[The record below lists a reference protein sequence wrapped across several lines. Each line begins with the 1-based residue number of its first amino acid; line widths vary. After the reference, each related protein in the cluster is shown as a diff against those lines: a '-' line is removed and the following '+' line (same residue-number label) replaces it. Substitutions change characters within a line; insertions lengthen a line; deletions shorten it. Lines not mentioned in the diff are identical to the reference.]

1 MNNNKIELSERLST
15 LCGMVKKGSRLVDVG
30 CDHGFVPIFLV
41 QNGICPHVLAMD
53 VRTGPLS
60 RAQEH
65 ISEYGLNEYIDTRLS
80 DGLDKYRR
88 GEADA
93 LICAGMGGKLMLR
106 ILLEAGEK
114 TGDFSEMVLQPQSD
128 LFEFRNRLRIN
139 GYYIADE
146 EMVLEGGK
154 YYFLMKAIHAADK
167 AAVNKNTTDNRNAY
181 VETVETAEASA
192 VIADHGISIE
202 ELYDRFGEWNINKK
216 SPLLLRFLTESLESK
231 TELEQMLL
239 QNGGTK
245 AKVRLAELQ
254 HETAC
259 IRAAL
264 NLLNRHIY

>member
-1 MNNNKIELSERLST
+1 M

-41 QNGICPHVLAMD
+41 QNGVCPHVLAMD
-53 VRTGPLS
+53 VRIGPLS

-65 ISEYGLNEYIDTRLS
+65 ISEYGLDEYIETRLS
-80 DGLDKYRR
+80 DGLDKYIR

-106 ILLEAGEK
+106 ILMDAGEK
-114 TGDFSEMVLQPQSD
+114 TEDFSELILQPQSD
-128 LFEFRNRLRIN
+128 LFEFRYKLRTN

-154 YYFLMKAIHAADK
+154 YYFLMKAIHAA
-167 AAVNKNTTDNRNAY
+167 
-181 VETVETAEASA
+181 VEDAKASA
-192 VIADHGISIE
+192 VIADHGISME
-202 ELYDRFGEWNINKK
+202 ELYDRYGEWNIKKK
-216 SPLLLRFLTESLESK
+216 SPILARFLNESLESK
-231 TELEQMLL
+231 TELEQLLL
-239 QNGGTK
+239 QNGGAK
-245 AKVRLAELQ
+245 AAGRLLEVQ

-264 NLLNRHIY
+264 NLLNRHIYG

>member
-1 MNNNKIELSERLST
+1 MNREKKTELSKRLT
-15 LCGMVKKGSRLVDVG
+15 MLCRMVKKGSRIVDVG
-30 CDHGFVPIFLV
+30 CDHGFVPIYLV

-65 ISEYGLNEYIDTRLS
+65 ISECGLNEYIDTRLS
-80 DGLDKYRR
+80 DGLDKYIR

-106 ILLEAGEK
+106 ILLDAGEK
-114 TGDFSEMVLQPQSD
+114 TKDFSEMILQPQSD
-128 LFEFRNRLRIN
+128 LFEFRNKLRMN

-146 EMVLEGGK
+146 EIVSEGGK
-154 YYFLMKAIHAADK
+154 YYFLMKTIHAEDNDTVDNDTADK
-167 AAVNKNTTDNRNAY
+167 K
-181 VETVETAEASA
+181 TVDEEPVDYGT
-192 VIADHGISIE
+192 VYGGIMTE
-202 ELYDRFGEWNINKK
+202 ELYDRFGEWNIRKK
-216 SPLLLRFLTESLESK
+216 SPMLAQFLTESLQSR
-231 TELEQMLL
+231 TQLEQMLL
-239 QNGGTK
+239 QNGGAK
-245 AKVRLAELQ
+245 AAGRLVEVQ